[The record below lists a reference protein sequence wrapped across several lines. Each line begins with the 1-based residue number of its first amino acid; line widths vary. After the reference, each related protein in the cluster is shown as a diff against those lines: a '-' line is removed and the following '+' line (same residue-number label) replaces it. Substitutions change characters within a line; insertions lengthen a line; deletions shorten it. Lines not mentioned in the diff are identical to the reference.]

1 MKGIRVQV
9 IHGIGSEDLTKE
21 VNRWLDENEDK
32 HVIVSISPA
41 MPMGHSGG
49 GGYVTIN
56 YTTSENVLSVPV
68 KSPEENA

>member
-9 IHGIGSEDLTKE
+9 IYGDSADSLNIW

-41 MPMGHSGG
+41 IPMGTSGG
-49 GGYVTIN
+49 GGYLTIQ
-56 YTTSENVLSVPV
+56 YTTPENLLSVPV
-68 KSPEENA
+68 KSPEETP